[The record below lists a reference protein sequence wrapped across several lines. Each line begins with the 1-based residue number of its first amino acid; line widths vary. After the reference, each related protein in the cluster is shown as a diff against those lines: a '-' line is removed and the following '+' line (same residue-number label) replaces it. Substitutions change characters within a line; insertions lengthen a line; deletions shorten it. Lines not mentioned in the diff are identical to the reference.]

1 MCEGRKMNPELCI
14 LKGKPSKDSSD
25 RKNVYFAI
33 IDQDK
38 TTSYPRN
45 FLCVLPKH
53 MNASSVDTS
62 VFTKIFKE
70 QRIDVAKKLL
80 TKALQTEDDPRI
92 KKEISNRLKQ
102 LTPKPAWQAHRC
114 NTKQHIRVKNF
125 RFK

>member
-1 MCEGRKMNPELCI
+1 M
-14 LKGKPSKDSSD
+14 
-25 RKNVYFAI
+25 
-33 IDQDK
+33 
-38 TTSYPRN
+38 N

-62 VFTKIFKE
+62 TFTKIFKE

-102 LTPKPAWQAHRC
+102 LTPKQAWQAHRYS
-114 NTKQHIRVKNF
+114 TKQHIRVKSF
-125 RFK
+125 RSK